1 MSNQK
6 KNIFH
11 TLNFNSF
18 FPQLSA
24 EVKGAV
30 EKFWEID
37 TPVALQAINNFKD
50 VRDECLISDLDF
62 FSSQIRVEHHKPV
75 LIRFSKDFI
84 ENFLETTLKNKDDN
98 FLLSSL
104 TPLEVKILNSFS
116 EFLYKRI
123 KETLISPKEAK
134 LSEASEKRINFLFI
148 LNPTQDTPGHLV
160 ISIPID
166 RLPLEPI
173 SKTTAFKDEDF
184 LTSSAT
190 VKIRIGRTKIT
201 LEDLENLSS
210 EDIILLEESN
220 LSYLTLISGKLEQNF
235 KVKINTSLIV
245 NLDDEDDLEEIPTN
259 NEFYNDEVTM
269 EKNLWD
275 DIQIELSAEFEKVK
289 MTIGELKQITQGQV
303 VDLGSVFDNEI
314 SLYVENKKVA
324 KGELIIINDRYA
336 VKLSEVLSSSVKQ
349 NTEPKP
355 APGAAK
361 AQPAKPQAQNPAP
374 APTPKQQAPKPTP
387 APQQAPVEDEEF
399 DYSDFEK

>member
-1 MSNQK
+1 MSIQK

-18 FPQLSA
+18 FPQLTQ
-24 EVKGAV
+24 EVRSAV
-30 EKFWEID
+30 ESFWEIE
-37 TPVALQAINNFKD
+37 TPVALQAVNNFKD
-50 VRDECLISDLDF
+50 VRSECLITDMDF

-84 ENFLETTLKNKDDN
+84 EGFLSTVLQNTPEG

-116 EFLYKRI
+116 EFLYKKI
-123 KETLISPKEAK
+123 KEILISPKDAK
-134 LSEASEKRINFLFI
+134 LTEESEKKINFLFV
-148 LNPTQDTPGHLV
+148 LNPAHNAPPGHLV
-160 ISIPID
+160 ISIPKD
-166 RLPLEPI
+166 RIPFKPL
-173 SKTTAFKDEDF
+173 SRTVSFKDEDF
-184 LTSSAT
+184 LTSAAT

-220 LSYLTLISGKLEQNF
+220 LSYLTLVSGKLEQNF
-235 KVKINTSLIV
+235 KVKIDPSLIV
-245 NLDDEDDLEEIPTN
+245 NLQDEDEIEETGTN
-259 NEFYNDEVTM
+259 NEFNNEVTM

-324 KGELIIINDRYA
+324 SGELIIINDRYA

-349 NTEPKP
+349 NTMEPKN
-355 APGAAK
+355 AAK
-361 AQPAKPQAQNPAP
+361 EAPKAAPAQKPAQNAQKPAAKPAP
-374 APTPKQQAPKPTP
+374 APQN
-387 APQQAPVEDEEF
+387 PQQPAVEDEEF